1 MPDRSH
7 LLDGKC
13 TFCEE
18 TTNIMFNFMGTN
30 TDMCTVHRT
39 QLVKDI
45 IVAKRNDVLAQS
57 EHIDTVAEWAR
68 EHVKTWEVNKDG

>member
-1 MPDRSH
+1 
-7 LLDGKC
+7 
-13 TFCEE
+13 
-18 TTNIMFNFMGTN
+18 MGTN